1 MICSL
6 VNANNCIQLEDI
18 QDIYKTEEQCAE
30 RAINIS
36 RQVPYYYPQYRATK
50 YRCKKLAKGQLT

>member
-6 VNANNCIQLEDI
+6 IDPNKCMQLEDI
-18 QDIYKTEEQCAE
+18 QDIYKVEEQCVA
-30 RAINIS
+30 RAIEIAT
-36 RQVPYYYPQYRATK
+36 QVPYYYPEYRATK